1 MPKHATI
8 VAVNKH
14 LHPVR
19 LATYTARC
27 GNDPFRALELYKWN
41 LQLRIALH
49 KTYGRPAERRRA
61 RRRIHLR

>member
-27 GNDPFRALELYKWN
+27 GNTC
-41 LQLRIALH
+41 Q
-49 KTYGRPAERRRA
+49 
-61 RRRIHLR
+61 